1 MIYKLDALIEKNID
15 KVIAIRR
22 DIHENPELGMEE
34 FKTSAKVAE
43 ELEKLGI
50 ETQRNIGGTG
60 VVGLVKGNAPGKT
73 ILLRADMDAL
83 PLDENTDLEFKS
95 KVPGKMH
102 ACGHDVHTSILL
114 GTAMVLSELR
124 NEIKGNVKLVFQ
136 PAEECNPTGGARYMI
151 EDGVL
156 ENPEVDAALALHV
169 WDLPLG
175 QVALKSGPIMA
186 QSDRIFITIK
196 GKSSHG
202 AQPHEGIDA
211 IVAAAHVITALQT
224 IVSRKIDPMDSAVVS
239 IGKIYGGSRYN
250 VIADTVNMEGTVRLF
265 DAKVASVIPDMIK
278 DIVVNVCNAFGC
290 EHEFQYVNGYSL
302 TINDNAMTEKV
313 KNSLIRVL
321 GEENVI
327 IVQRPASGGEDFSEF
342 AKCVPSVFYWLG
354 IRSDINKDRCI
365 IHNPNFLVDEKAITI
380 GIKTMCAAAL
390 DYLNNEDNDIITKL

>member
-239 IGKIYGGSRYN
+239 IGKINGGSRYN
-250 VIADTVNMEGTVRLF
+250 VIADIVNMEGTVRLF

-302 TINDNAMTEKV
+302 TINDNAMTEKA
-313 KNSLIRVL
+313 KNSFIKVL

-354 IRSDINKDRCI
+354 IRSDINKDRCV
-365 IHNPNFLVDEKAITI
+365 IHNPNFLVDERAIPI
-380 GIKTMCAAAL
+380 GIKTMCAAAW
-390 DYLNNEDNDIITKL
+390 DYLNNEYSDIINP

>member
-1 MIYKLDALIEKNID
+1 MIDKLDALIEKNID

-34 FKTSAKVAE
+34 FRTSAKVAE

-60 VVGLVKGNAPGKT
+60 VVGLVKGDTPGKT
-73 ILLRADMDAL
+73 IILRADMDAL
-83 PLDENTDLEFKS
+83 PLDEHTDLEFKS

-114 GTAMVLSELR
+114 GTAMVMSELR
-124 NEIKGNVKLVFQ
+124 DEIKGNIKFVFQ

-156 ENPEVDAALALHV
+156 ENPKVDAALALHV

-186 QSDRIFITIK
+186 QSDRIFINIK

-239 IGKIYGGSRYN
+239 IGKINGGNRYN
-250 VIADTVNMEGTVRLF
+250 VIADAVSMEGTVRLF
-265 DAKVASVIPDMIK
+265 DEKVASIIPDMIK
-278 DIVVNVCNAFGC
+278 DIVANVCNAFGC
-290 EHEFQYVNGYSL
+290 EHECQYINGYSL

-313 KNSLIRVL
+313 KNSFIKVL
-321 GEENVI
+321 GKENI
-327 IVQRPASGGEDFSEF
+327 IIAQRPASGGEDFSEF
-342 AKCVPSVFYWLG
+342 AKRVPSVFYWLG
-354 IRSDINKDRCI
+354 IRSEINKDNCI
-365 IHNPNFLVDEKAITI
+365 IHNPNFLVDERAIPI

-390 DYLNNEDNDIITKL
+390 DYLNNDDK